1 MNNIEKRLYL
11 ENSRS
16 QQLIMLY
23 LLGNTAFTIFYVV
36 NMAVDWQL
44 GIFVMVNI
52 FLSLLAF
59 LTAVRQK
66 MYAIQWSYVGLA
78 MAAFQLIRLLWIP
91 EELTGSLR
99 VFLVAL
105 LIVTSVSAFAG
116 SIICIKR
123 SQERSKFI
131 ADNQIDLALLQK

>member
-1 MNNIEKRLYL
+1 MNTIEKRLYL

-36 NMAVDWQL
+36 NMAVDLQL

-59 LTAVRQK
+59 LAAVRQK
-66 MYAIQWSYVGLA
+66 MYVTQWGYIGLA
-78 MAAFQLIRLLWIP
+78 MAAFQLIRLLWMP

-99 VFLVAL
+99 ILLVAL
-105 LIVTSVSAFAG
+105 LIATSISAFIG
-116 SIICIKR
+116 SIICVRR
-123 SQERSKFI
+123 SQERAKFI
-131 ADNQIDLALLQK
+131 TDNNIDLALLQK

>member
-1 MNNIEKRLYL
+1 MSNIEKRLYL
-11 ENSRS
+11 ENSLS

-23 LLGNTAFTIFYVV
+23 LLGNTAFTIFYVI
-36 NMAVDWQL
+36 NMAVDVQL
-44 GIFVMVNI
+44 GVFVMVNI

-66 MYAIQWSYVGLA
+66 MYVIQWGYVGLA

-99 VFLVAL
+99 IFLVAL
-105 LIVTSVSAFAG
+105 LIATSVSAFVG
-116 SIICIKR
+116 SITCIKR

>member
-1 MNNIEKRLYL
+1 MNNFEKRLYL
-11 ENSRS
+11 DNARS

-23 LLGNTAFTIFYVV
+23 LLGNTVFTIFYVV
-36 NMAVDWQL
+36 DMAVDAQL
-44 GIFVMVNI
+44 GIFVMLNI

-66 MYAIQWSYVGLA
+66 NYAIQWGYVGLA

-99 VFLVAL
+99 IFLAAL
-105 LIVTSVSAFAG
+105 LIATSISAFAG
-116 SIICIKR
+116 SMICLKR
-123 SQERSKFI
+123 SQERQKFI
-131 ADNQIDLALLQK
+131 NDNNIDLALLQK